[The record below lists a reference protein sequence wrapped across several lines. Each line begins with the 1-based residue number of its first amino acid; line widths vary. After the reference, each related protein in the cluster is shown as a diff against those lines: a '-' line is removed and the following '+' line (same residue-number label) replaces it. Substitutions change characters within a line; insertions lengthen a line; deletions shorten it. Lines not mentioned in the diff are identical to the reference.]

1 MNSILV
7 YEIKLSDT
15 EEIKIIVDMKNKF
28 DDRHGFIWV
37 ELLQGNDAY
46 LKFRQMYG

>member
-1 MNSILV
+1 MNSIIV

-37 ELLQGNDAY
+37 DLPQGNDAY
-46 LKFRQMYG
+46 LKFRQMYA